1 MLDLSE
7 RVRDFVDTAEPPV
20 TLSDVRRIVEERPT
34 RHRRS
39 KLTPLAAVATLTVAA
54 IVVVSVFALT
64 PRTRPALIRSPHR
77 SAAVQLQNIA
87 LSAGRQPAATPNANQ
102 WLQTEQTAS
111 IAAYVS
117 DVGNTPTPNAKATID
132 AKIGT
137 WSDTTG
143 QACISATTDPAQ
155 FASPDNEAAWTAAG
169 LIDQP
174 TEQPIT
180 GCDGII
186 QGDTVGSLTESTGVI
201 DVSTLPVDS
210 TVLAR
215 ALDDGTTG
223 IPAIDDIPSQAGTS
237 AAFTRAV
244 ILLMGP
250 DSGATPAFESALYG
264 ALATIP
270 GIQNLGSVRTHSG
283 GMGAG
288 FSAATSSG
296 VTTIVVDPATGALL
310 EAQNVADQSLL
321 NVLAIHYLSPHQV
334 AGQGIGSVGG
344 SYGATILWLD
354 PVGKPMV
361 VGPVT
366 QVADGDSAIYT
377 IARADVSFEQLQALG
392 PMLQHEFGGI
402 ESIQGGG
409 STAEVNNPNVPP
421 ATTPNGRVISIG
433 ATNTW
438 TFIGSSKQI
447 KESLDA
453 LAASGLFVTILVF

>member
-7 RVRDFVDTAEPPV
+7 RVRDFVDTAEPPA

-39 KLTPLAAVATLTVAA
+39 RKNSLPFCRRRHVDSRRHRRRLCVCVDSCA
-54 IVVVSVFALT
+54 
-64 PRTRPALIRSPHR
+64 RPALIRSPHR

-87 LSAGRQPAATPNANQ
+87 LSAGRQPARDPTANQ

-117 DVGNTPTPNAKATID
+117 DVGNTPPQMRRPRSTPRSA
-132 AKIGT
+132 T

-155 FASPDNEAAWTAAG
+155 FASPANEAAWTAAG

-186 QGDTVGSLTESTGVI
+186 QGDTVGSLTASTGVI

-223 IPAIDDIPSQAGTS
+223 IPAIDDVPSQAGTS

-250 DSGATPAFESALYG
+250 DSECETPAFESALYG

-409 STAEVNNPNVPP
+409 VRRGSEQPQCSTGYNAQ
-421 ATTPNGRVISIG
+421 
-433 ATNTW
+433 W
-438 TFIGSSKQI
+438 T
-447 KESLDA
+447 A
-453 LAASGLFVTILVF
+453 